1 MINKILNKLQTTSK
15 LKYNLFEQSE
25 ALFRQMEEICHT
37 IAQEIHAANKD
48 DKPVPLKVER
58 INDFEFIFRIG
69 GDVLIFI
76 LQSNIVRL
84 SDDTY
89 LSKTKYLKDD
99 LSLRYFGQILIYNFL
114 SDTLTYGRLEDPGYL
129 ISRILLNKE
138 NKFFIEGDR
147 KIVYSF
153 PDLKENP
160 VSPEKMRDLIE
171 KLVESAL
178 DNDLLAPA
186 FQDLMLITYHQKL
199 EHTSSMGNPKKIGF
213 DLFAKPRE

>member
-15 LKYNLFEQSE
+15 LKHNLFGQTES
-25 ALFRQMEEICHT
+25 LFRQMEEICIT
-37 IAQEIHAANKD
+37 VAKEIQEANKGD
-48 DKPVPLKVER
+48 QPVPLKVER

-84 SDDTY
+84 PDDTY
-89 LSKTKYLKDD
+89 LSKTKYLKND
-99 LSLRYFGQILIYNFL
+99 LNLRYFGQVLIYNFI

-129 ISRILLNKE
+129 IGRVLLNTE

-153 PDLKENP
+153 PELKENP
-160 VSPEKMRDLIE
+160 VTSEKTRDLIE
-171 KLVESAL
+171 KLIESAL

>member
-37 IAQEIHAANKD
+37 IAKEIFEANKD

-89 LSKTKYLKDD
+89 LSKTKYLKND
-99 LSLRYFGQILIYNFL
+99 LNLRYFGQILIYNFI

-129 ISRILLNKE
+129 IGRVLLNKE

-153 PDLKENP
+153 PELKDNP
-160 VSPEKMRDLIE
+160 VTPEKMRNLIE
-171 KLVESAL
+171 KLIESAL

>member
-15 LKYNLFEQSE
+15 LKYNLFGQTES
-25 ALFRQMEEICHT
+25 LFRQMEEICLT
-37 IAQEIHAANKD
+37 IAKEIHEANKD
-48 DKPVPLKVER
+48 GQPVPLKVER
-58 INDFEFIFRIG
+58 VNDFEFIFRIG

-99 LSLRYFGQILIYNFL
+99 ISLRYFGQILIYNFL
-114 SDTLTYGRLEDPGYL
+114 SDTLTYDRLEDPGYL
-129 ISRILLNKE
+129 IGRVLLNKE

-153 PDLKENP
+153 PELKENP
-160 VSPEKMRDLIE
+160 VTGEKMRDLIE
-171 KLVESAL
+171 KLIESAL
-178 DNDLLAPA
+178 ENDLLAPA
-186 FQDLMLITYHQKL
+186 FQDMMLITYHQKL

>member
-37 IAQEIHAANKD
+37 IAKEIFEANKD

-171 KLVESAL
+171 KLIESAL